1 MCKTLIL
8 IYCITLISSCGQFS
22 SINKPL
28 PKQEKELKSFTIDI
42 QGDYLNSE
50 DNSILTITDNSVIK
64 TYDFDIRFLKDSIG
78 PNNYIK
84 NDTIFNKYF
93 DEKEKVKL
101 SGDTIIQ
108 HIYKAIPLFKV
119 SQDNV
124 LKKYKGHYFLNNRY
138 SEFDWIVTIL
148 SVRKGIMKVQ
158 GVQDI
163 NIDNLEDLTNTNL
176 DTTSFDINSV
186 RKPLNNVLIENGIG
200 RSNYLR
206 VRKNG
211 R

>member
-1 MCKTLIL
+1 MRKELIL

-22 SINKPL
+22 SIEKPL
-28 PKQEKELKSFTIDI
+28 PEQEKELKFFPIHI

-50 DNSILTITDNSVIK
+50 DNSILTITDNSVTK
-64 TYDFDIRFLKDSIG
+64 TYDFDFKFLKDSIG
-78 PNNYIK
+78 PDNYIK
-84 NDTIFNKYF
+84 NDTMFNKYSN
-93 DEKEKVKL
+93 EKEKVKL

-108 HIYKAIPLFKV
+108 HIYKTIPLFQI
-119 SQDNV
+119 SPDNV
-124 LKKYKGHYFLNNRY
+124 LKKYNEHYFLNNRF

-148 SVRKGIMKVQ
+148 SIRKGIMKVQ
-158 GVQDI
+158 GAQDI
-163 NIDNLEDLTNTNL
+163 NNDNLDNL
-176 DTTSFDINSV
+176 SNANSDTTSFDINSI